1 MSIGNYPTVQYG
13 GAQPLKLLDLDP
25 NWDEVT
31 TEQIM
36 DDGGADY
43 NLEGDSPIY
52 AWEIEYDGLDE
63 AEVAILDEHRA
74 AAKGKTQSF
83 TFIHPRT
90 GVEYSGTRYA
100 DFQPDHSKM
109 WIQSRTVRLIKRP

>member
-1 MSIGNYPTVQYG
+1 MPIDNYPTIQYG
-13 GAQPLKLLDLDP
+13 GPFTLKLLDLDP

-43 NLEGDSPIY
+43 NLEGDEPILM
-52 AWEIEYDGLDE
+52 WEIQYDGLTETE
-63 AEVAILDEHRA
+63 AKILDDHRA
-74 AAKGKTQSF
+74 LAKGKTQSF

-90 GVEYSGTRYA
+90 GIQYTGVRYDEY
-100 DFQPDHSKM
+100 QPDHSKV
-109 WIQSRTVRLIKRP
+109 WIQSRAVRLIKRP